1 MSGDQAI
8 SLRTVAVGDRL
19 FLERVYAESRADE
32 LSATSWTNAEKEIF
46 CRDQFAAQDQYY
58 LLHYPQC
65 ERLVILHAGQPVGRL
80 YLDRRPAE
88 VRIVDIALLT
98 AERGKGLGG
107 RLMRTILAEAQKTG
121 LPVKIHVERT
131 NPARRLYDR
140 LGFKLVTEG
149 EIYDLLESSPG

>member
-1 MSGDQAI
+1 MSSGRVV
-8 SLRTVAVGDRL
+8 SLRSATGGDRP

-32 LSATSWTNAEKEIF
+32 LSATSWTDAEKEVF

-58 LLHYPQC
+58 RLHYPQC
-65 ERLVILHAGQPVGRL
+65 ERLVILNAGQPVGRL
-80 YLDRRPAE
+80 YLDRRLAE
-88 VRIVDIALLT
+88 IRIVDIALLT

-107 RLMRTILAEAQKTG
+107 HLMKTVLADAQKAG

-140 LGFKLVTEG
+140 LGFQLVTEG
-149 EIYDLLESSPG
+149 EIYDLLERSPD

>member
-65 ERLVILHAGQPVGRL
+65 ERLVILHAGQLVGRL

-107 RLMRTILAEAQKTG
+107 RLMRTILADAQKTG

>member
-1 MSGDQAI
+1 MSGGRAV
-8 SLRTVAVGDRL
+8 SLRTAAAGDRL

-32 LSATSWTNAEKEIF
+32 LSATSWTDAEKEVF

-65 ERLVILHAGQPVGRL
+65 ERLVILNAGQPVGRL

-107 RLMRTILAEAQKTG
+107 HLMRRVLADAQKAD

-140 LGFKLVTEG
+140 LGFQLVTEG
-149 EIYDLLESSPG
+149 EVYDLLECSPD